1 MYSLTAPRN
10 GAVLSYL
17 IIDGDDVGGKVE
29 AHLLANDVD
38 SFVASS
44 KEISASI
51 DQLVDSLNEIPGVY
65 VVSAGGDSILARID
79 NPDIGSICDRLS
91 GLQRPGQFT
100 FSAGMGETL
109 RESFVALRMAKAA
122 GKRRAITY
130 PRDS

>member
-51 DQLVDSLNEIPGVY
+51 DELVDSLNEIPGVY
-65 VVSAGGDSILARID
+65 VVSAGVIASWRESTTLTLVLYV
-79 NPDIGSICDRLS
+79 IGSRTSSARGNLHS
-91 GLQRPGQFT
+91 RPGWVKLCVKVL
-100 FSAGMGETL
+100 SH
-109 RESFVALRMAKAA
+109 
-122 GKRRAITY
+122 
-130 PRDS
+130 

>member
-1 MYSLTAPRN
+1 M
-10 GAVLSYL
+10 LSYL
-17 IIDGDDVGGKVE
+17 IIDGDDVGNKVE

-44 KEISASI
+44 KEIFVSI
-51 DQLVDSLNEIPGVY
+51 DKLVDSLNEIPGVC

-91 GLQRPGQFT
+91 DLQCPGQFT
-100 FSAGMGETL
+100 FSAGIGETL

-122 GKRRAITY
+122 GKRRAVTY